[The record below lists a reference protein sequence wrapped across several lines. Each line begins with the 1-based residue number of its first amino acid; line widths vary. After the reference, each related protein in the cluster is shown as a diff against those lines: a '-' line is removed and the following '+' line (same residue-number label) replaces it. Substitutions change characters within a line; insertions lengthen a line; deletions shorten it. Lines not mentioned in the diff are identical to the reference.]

1 MSWTI
6 FGYDVFETLIELLV
20 IWLSVF
26 LAFRFLQ
33 GTRGGGVIRGLI
45 VLLFPLWLLQ
55 VIADW
60 TGHFDRLDFFAE
72 QFLTYVLLLLIIIF
86 QPELRQAAVRV
97 SQSGLFARFR
107 NIRTV
112 GNSTITAI
120 ADASVFLSKNQFGG
134 LIAIERENNTTD
146 HIVGGQ
152 PLDAEVNSP
161 LIKSIFW
168 PNNPLHDLGCIVH
181 GDRIVK
187 ASVQFPLADGTAML
201 PSDLG
206 SRHRAGVGLSMRC
219 DALVIIISE
228 QTGNISFADHGKLIP
243 VERDDLETELMARLN
258 PGDETLSEVNTEDTT
273 KSNPIAEQTE

>member
-45 VLLFPLWLLQ
+45 VLLFPLWILQ

-201 PSDLG
+201 PTDLG

-258 PGDETLSEVNTEDTT
+258 PGEETLSEVNTADTT
-273 KSNPIAEQTE
+273 KSKPIAEQTE